1 MVGRPNLDRVDAHAG
16 RALSRLTRFALR
28 PRRARTVLALFGV
41 ATSSLLVL
49 VLFAAFR
56 NPAAALTAYA
66 TQPGLDVWV
75 TPAGTD
81 NFVRTSGFLPAGLVD
96 DVRAIDGVA
105 ATDPLVRIFV
115 RAVPLD
121 PGPREDRGVMLLAV
135 GYRVP
140 DGLGG
145 PPSFLTGRAPRG
157 NGEVAVDRAA
167 AFRLDVTL
175 GDTLL
180 VNGVEVRV
188 VGLTQGTNLL
198 ITQLLFFDVAVA
210 ESTSG
215 LEDQV
220 SFVAVSSKTADS
232 QSLVRRIKEEFPGVN
247 VMSTGAFV
255 RNSVRESASGF
266 EPVLALIA
274 VLGLLAAAVLIAL
287 LLQGLVEDRRAE
299 IAVLAAMGMSANRI
313 GADIVLNASML
324 VGAGV
329 VIGGGSSLGL
339 QVALDRAL
347 PTVQLTFMP
356 ADVAITLGA
365 FFLAGVVGALLP
377 VLRLSAIEPIE
388 AFQS

>member
-1 MVGRPNLDRVDAHAG
+1 M
-16 RALSRLTRFALR
+16 
-28 PRRARTVLALFGV
+28 LALFGV

-81 NFVRTSGFLPAGLVD
+81 NFVRTSGFLPAGLVA

-145 PPSFLTGRAPRG
+145 PPSFLAGRAPRG

-167 AFRLDVTL
+167 AFRLDVAL

-215 LEDQV
+215 LMDQV
-220 SFVAVSSKTADS
+220 SFVAVSSQTADS
-232 QSLVRRIKEEFPGVN
+232 QSLVRRIKDEFPGVN
-247 VMSTGAFV
+247 VIATGAFV
-255 RNSVRESASGF
+255 SNSVRESASGF

-313 GADIVLNASML
+313 GVDIVLNASML

-329 VIGGGSSLGL
+329 VIGGSSSLGL
-339 QVALDRAL
+339 QAALDRVL

-377 VLRLSAIEPIE
+377 VLRLSAIDPIE